1 MNTIYH
7 RLLEESLT
15 MALYEYH
22 TKEYREDLFS
32 LYEHAKRV
40 SNHNEIP
47 VEMVFEDLIIH
58 NLMDY

>member
-1 MNTIYH
+1 
-7 RLLEESLT
+7 

-40 SNHNEIP
+40 SNHNEIH
-47 VEMVFEDLIIH
+47 VEMVFEDLIIR
-58 NLMDY
+58 NLTDY